1 MPNGPEYV
9 EATLAKLERASTAIG
24 ALDGVQES
32 WKAEAQTRLVAV
44 AELLRG
50 MTDRFF
56 LKTRVCL
63 PFARKCDQA
72 ALKLEATLEALAG
85 EQGEQ
90 APPEAALETALA
102 ALEKTARTLD
112 ERSMMQGM
120 SIT

>member
-1 MPNGPEYV
+1 MPSGPEYV
-9 EATLAKLERASTAIG
+9 EATLAKVERASTAIG
-24 ALDGVQES
+24 APAGADAG
-32 WKAEAQTRLVAV
+32 WKSEAQERLAAV

-50 MTDRFF
+50 TTDRFF

-72 ALKLEATLEALAG
+72 ADKLETLAG
-85 EQGEQ
+85 EQ
-90 APPEAALETALA
+90 APQETALEAALA
-102 ALEKTARTLD
+102 ALEKAARTLD